1 MKASKIQ
8 VSKKNKRF
16 YRLVSIKNK
25 KRIKAKNKT
34 QAALQIQLKKI
45 MLEIIN
51 KYHTKSIINC
61 LVK

>member
-34 QAALQIQLKKI
+34 QAALQIQLKRI
-45 MLEIIN
+45 ILERIN
-51 KYHTKSIINC
+51 KYLTKSIINC